1 MRGSAICFAKFL
13 SIYISLYIYFYIL
26 SLYINFS
33 LSVSLCLCLSVSLSL
48 SLSLSLSPYLSLCLS
63 LPISLSVSLSL
74 SLSLSVYIYTRPR
87 INVKMLYHEKKG
99 AKWAKKSALGG
110 FFSKFAVRFSTLR
123 DCFRLV
129 QGAFRSESI
138 TYLEI
143 YLVHN

>member
-1 MRGSAICFAKFL
+1 MFCK
-13 SIYISLYIYFYIL
+13 ISLYIYFSLHIF
-26 SLYINFS
+26 LYIISIYKF
-33 LSVSLCLCLSVSLSL
+33 LSVCLSL
-48 SLSLSLSPYLSLCLS
+48 SLSLCLS

-74 SLSLSVYIYTRPR
+74 SLSVSLSLSPYLSLSVYIYTRPR

>member
-48 SLSLSLSPYLSLCLS
+48 SLSPYLSLCLS
-63 LPISLSVSLSL
+63 LPISLSVSLSPY
-74 SLSLSVYIYTRPR
+74 LSLSVYIYTRPR

-99 AKWAKKSALGG
+99 AKWAKKSPLGG

>member
-1 MRGSAICFAKFL
+1 MFCK
-13 SIYISLYIYFYIL
+13 ISLYIYFSLHIF
-26 SLYINFS
+26 LYIISIYKF
-33 LSVSLCLCLSVSLSL
+33 LSVCLSLSVSLSL
-48 SLSLSLSPYLSLCLS
+48 SPYLS

-74 SLSLSVYIYTRPR
+74 SLCLSLSPYLSLSVYIYTRPR

>member
-1 MRGSAICFAKFL
+1 MFCK
-13 SIYISLYIYFYIL
+13 ISLYIYFSLHIF
-26 SLYINFS
+26 LYIISIYKF
-33 LSVSLCLCLSVSLSL
+33 LSVCLSL
-48 SLSLSLSPYLSLCLS
+48 SLSLCLS
-63 LPISLSVSLSL
+63 LPISLSVSLSPYL
-74 SLSLSVYIYTRPR
+74 SLCLSLSPYLSLSVYIYTRPR

>member
-1 MRGSAICFAKFL
+1 MFCK
-13 SIYISLYIYFYIL
+13 ISLYIYFSLHIF
-26 SLYINFS
+26 LYIISIYKF
-33 LSVSLCLCLSVSLSL
+33 LSVCLSVCLSVSVSL
-48 SLSLSLSPYLSLCLS
+48 SLS

-74 SLSLSVYIYTRPR
+74 SLSVSLSPYLSLSVYINTRPR